1 MTTGSTDLRS
11 DLRDRTRPEH
21 TLTEAAFS
29 RFNISTA
36 EGFAGFLRAHD
47 CALNWL
53 TCCFDKRN
61 PYAVDLSALRQKISA
76 DLQALGFSR
85 SRHRLMLDGPGH
97 PVGASYV
104 LAGSNLGNQLQLDQL
119 RSSNPALAET
129 ASAYLSGA
137 DLKPVWKRL
146 VIDLKAGV
154 WSSDSSEI
162 IDAAKNTFSAYRAA
176 AKLVD

>member
-1 MTTGSTDLRS
+1 
-11 DLRDRTRPEH
+11 
-21 TLTEAAFS
+21 
-29 RFNISTA
+29 
-36 EGFAGFLRAHD
+36 
-47 CALNWL
+47 
-53 TCCFDKRN
+53 
-61 PYAVDLSALRQKISA
+61 
-76 DLQALGFSR
+76 
-85 SRHRLMLDGPGH
+85 MLDGPGH